1 MTAFNQLAAA
11 AQETTET
18 VRTTTA
24 APGCDEV
31 IQPPTLPSRY
41 GAILLLLSVV
51 FRLCSIHDNG
61 DVRCH
66 FCRDMTHVNVIIITV
81 TPPPKSRATQC
92 LFSFPLP
99 FCNYSYYAPASD
111 DLKNGFEFKE
121 NELKGFFRFLFTYVS
136 DVKDILI
143 CIMYLQ
149 YSYTQ
154 LRFTNYL
161 GIYYFNKS
169 FIKIYRF

>member
-1 MTAFNQLAAA
+1 MTAFNQIAAA

-18 VRTTTA
+18 VRTTTTTTA

-41 GAILLLLSVV
+41 GAILLLLLLSVV
-51 FRLCSIHDNG
+51 FRLCSIHKDG

-66 FCRDMTHVNVIIITV
+66 FCRDMTHVNVIIIITV

-92 LFSFPLP
+92 LLSSPSLP
-99 FCNYSYYAPASD
+99 FCNYSYYALESN
-111 DLKNGFEFKE
+111 DLKNGFEFKRKWVE
-121 NELKGFFRFLFTYVS
+121 RFLSLLVYVS

-143 CIMYLQ
+143 CIMYLR
-149 YSYTQ
+149 Y
-154 LRFTNYL
+154 NYL
-161 GIYYFNKS
+161 ITIYKLFRYLLFQ
-169 FIKIYRF
+169 

>member
-41 GAILLLLSVV
+41 GAILLLLLSVV
-51 FRLCSIHDNG
+51 FRLCSIYDNG

-81 TPPPKSRATQC
+81 TPPPKSLATQC
-92 LFSFPLP
+92 LLSFPLP
-99 FCNYSYYAPASD
+99 FCNYSYYALASN
-111 DLKNGFEFKE
+111 DLKNGFELKE
-121 NELKGFFRFLFTYVS
+121 NGLKGFFRFLFMS
-136 DVKDILI
+136 P
-143 CIMYLQ
+143 M
-149 YSYTQ
+149 
-154 LRFTNYL
+154 
-161 GIYYFNKS
+161 
-169 FIKIYRF
+169 